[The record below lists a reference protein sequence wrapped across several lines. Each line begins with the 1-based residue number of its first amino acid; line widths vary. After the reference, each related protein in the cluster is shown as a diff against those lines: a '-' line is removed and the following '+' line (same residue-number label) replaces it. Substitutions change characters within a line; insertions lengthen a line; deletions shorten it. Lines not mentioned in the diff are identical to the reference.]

1 MGLAISFAPLPSLE
15 LSPCRAHL
23 KASHFES
30 ISTNTQFYPISG
42 IECEL
47 NKKHSMGDTN
57 NHDDVKDDDTSDTGN
72 DDQDVDATEDE
83 PDTSK
88 KTDGDDA
95 DDDSGDDS
103 DDDDAE
109 DGDDDDG
116 KGNSDKKGSD
126 AADDDDSDGDD
137 DDADDDQDDG
147 DDPELRKPK
156 AGAPNSEWAAWR
168 AQEKAKKKES
178 DDDDSGKDKGKDGE
192 DTDDADVPDKVAAE
206 VAKQMA
212 PFHKQQQEQEVDT
225 EIATFIAQ
233 NPDFKPYAKKTA
245 RWAKHPN
252 RSGVPVKSIFY
263 EVAGDDLMKIGAKR
277 SKAADKKAD
286 KTKSAGGQSG
296 NSQEKGSKSYS
307 DMPLKDFG
315 DELEAAKLRR

>member
-1 MGLAISFAPLPSLE
+1 
-15 LSPCRAHL
+15 
-23 KASHFES
+23 
-30 ISTNTQFYPISG
+30 
-42 IECEL
+42 
-47 NKKHSMGDTN
+47 MGDAE
-57 NHDDVKDDDTSDTGN
+57 NHDEERDDDATDTGN
-72 DDQDVDATEDE
+72 DDQDSDATEDE
-83 PDTSK
+83 SDTSK
-88 KTDGDDA
+88 NTDDNDA

-109 DGDDDDG
+109 DDDDDDG
-116 KGNSDKKGSD
+116 KGNSDDKQGSD

-168 AQEKAKKKES
+168 AQEKAKKDKS
-178 DDDDSGKDKGKDGE
+178 GDDSGDDDKGKDGE
-192 DTDDADVPDKVAAE
+192 DTDDADVPDAVAKE
-206 VAKQMA
+206 VAKQME

-225 EIATFIAQ
+225 EIAAFIAK

-252 RSGVPVKSIFY
+252 RAGVPVKSIFY

-296 NSQEKGSKSYS
+296 NSDGKGSKSYS
-307 DMPLKDFG
+307 DMPLSDFG
-315 DELEAAKLRR
+315 KELEDAKTKRR